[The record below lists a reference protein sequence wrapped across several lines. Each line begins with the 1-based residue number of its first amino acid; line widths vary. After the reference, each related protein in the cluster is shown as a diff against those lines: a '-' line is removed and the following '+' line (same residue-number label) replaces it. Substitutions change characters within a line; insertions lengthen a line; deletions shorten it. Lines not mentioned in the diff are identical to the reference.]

1 MNILVVAAHPDDEI
15 IGMGGTL
22 KKLSKKHSIKI
33 LFLAEGITSRR
44 NSGHVNS
51 AKYDVSRTE
60 LEKMNNEIIIRNNH
74 ATNALHLLNI
84 KNIKFLDFKNLE
96 TDQLPLLK
104 IVKEIEN
111 EIKKTKCDTIFTHH
125 YNDLNLDHRNAYE
138 ATITAAR
145 PLPESKIQK
154 ILSFEIPASTSW
166 RHPYNFK
173 PNVFV
178 DISKE
183 LSFKIKALKQYKNEI
198 RKFPNPRSSEATTA
212 IAKHWGSLSGFK
224 AAESFELI
232 YDRISKF

>member
-1 MNILVVAAHPDDEI
+1 MNILVVSAHPDDEI

-22 KKLSKKHSIKI
+22 KKLSKKHKIKI

-51 AKYDVSRTE
+51 SKYDVSDTE
-60 LEKMNNEIIIRNNH
+60 LAKMTNEIDIRNEH
-74 ATNALHLLNI
+74 AKNALHKLGVTQM
-84 KNIKFLDFKNLE
+84 KFLNFKNLE
-96 TDQLPLLK
+96 TDQMPLLK
-104 IVKEIEN
+104 IVKNIEREIE
-111 EIKKTKCDTIFTHH
+111 ITKCDTIFTHH

-154 ILSFEIPASTSW
+154 IFSFEIPASTSW

-178 DISKE
+178 DITKE
-183 LSFKIKALKQYKNEI
+183 LSFKIKALKEYKNEI

-224 AAESFELI
+224 AAESFELV

>member
-1 MNILVVAAHPDDEI
+1 MNILVVSAHPDDEI

-22 KKLSKKHSIKI
+22 KKLSEKHKIKI

-44 NSGHVNS
+44 ISGHVS
-51 AKYDVSRTE
+51 SSKYEVSNNE
-60 LEKMNNEIIIRNNH
+60 LEKMNKEIVTRNKH
-74 ATNALHLLNI
+74 AKNALLTLGIKQITFLN
-84 KNIKFLDFKNLE
+84 FKNLE

-104 IVKEIEN
+104 IVKAIEHEIET
-111 EIKKTKCDTIFTHH
+111 TKCDTIFTHH

-173 PNVFV
+173 PNIFV

-183 LSFKIKALKQYKNEI
+183 LSFKIKALKNYKNEI
-198 RKFPNPRSSEATTA
+198 RKFPNPRSIESTTA
-212 IAKHWGSLSGFK
+212 IAKHWGSLYGFK
-224 AAESFELI
+224 AAEAFELI
-232 YDRISKF
+232 YDRVSKF

>member
-22 KKLSKKHSIKI
+22 KKLSKKYTIKI

-51 AKYDVSRTE
+51 SKYDVSDVE
-60 LEKMNNEIIIRNNH
+60 LVKMNNEIDIRNKH
-74 ATNALHLLNI
+74 AKNALLTLGI
-84 KNIKFLDFKNLE
+84 KNIKFLNFKNLE

-104 IVKEIEN
+104 IVKEIEY
-111 EIKKTKCDTIFTHH
+111 EIDKTKCDTIFTHH

-178 DISKE
+178 DITKE
-183 LSFKIKALKQYKNEI
+183 LSFKITALKKYKNEL

-224 AAESFELI
+224 AAEPFELI
-232 YDRISKF
+232 YHRVSKF

>member
-1 MNILVVAAHPDDEI
+1 MNILVVSAHPDDEI

-22 KKLSKKHSIKI
+22 KKLSKKHKIKI

-51 AKYDVSRTE
+51 PKYDVSDIE
-60 LEKMNNEIIIRNNH
+60 LEKMNDEIVIRNNH
-74 ATNALHLLNI
+74 AKKALHLLGI
-84 KNIKFLDFKNLE
+84 KEMKFLNFKNLE

-104 IVKEIEN
+104 IVKEIEHA
-111 EIKKTKCDTIFTHH
+111 IKATKCDTIFTHH

-173 PNVFV
+173 PNVFI
-178 DISKE
+178 DITKE
-183 LSFKIKALKQYKNEI
+183 LSFKIKSLKTYKNEI
-198 RKFPNPRSSEATTA
+198 RKFPNPRCTEATTA
-212 IAKHWGSLSGFK
+212 IAKHWGSISGFK
-224 AAESFELI
+224 AAEAFELI
-232 YDRISKF
+232 YDRISKI